1 MGGPPATRSIN
12 YGRVHSLLCEEI
24 RVQGGTSL
32 WVAPTKSPA
41 SDGTARRLL
50 HSLAAVPPDPPGG
63 RSAPN
68 LGDIVRIPELLELM
82 TKEIECQR
90 HYIKPQAKLEGEL
103 HLKLLALRYGISKDS
118 IRKCNDLPDPASMIV
133 QANRKF
139 LYIPPREHA
148 PP

>member
-82 TKEIECQR
+82 TKEVYQLICIEVSGSCSR
-90 HYIKPQAKLEGEL
+90 AT
-103 HLKLLALRYGISKDS
+103 ALQLR
-118 IRKCNDLPDPASMIV
+118 PDFTRDGKTRRACSCTKWNQMC
-133 QANRKF
+133 AGF
-139 LYIPPREHA
+139 SHMPPCA
-148 PP
+148 TD